1 MTLWNWL
8 FLLLIALGISF
19 WFIRRAG
26 HPTAQKSAFSDP
38 HDCGPRA
45 LLSVMPKLPH
55 SKIKDAFMQ
64 CTDKWP
70 NGGVT
75 NVEFNVALRYM
86 NIFNRFKYNDADGQV
101 MGNFLSDKTESYIL
115 LIHGHFTTIKGGKIY
130 DSFAYANP
138 NPKQLVYCSWKLI
151 K

>member
-1 MTLWNWL
+1 MTFWNWL
-8 FLLLIALGISF
+8 FFLLIAFAISF
-19 WFIRRAG
+19 WLIRRTSRS
-26 HPTAQKSAFSDP
+26 PAQKFTFSNP

-45 LLSVMPKLPH
+45 LLSAIPELPH

-86 NIFNRFKYNDADGQV
+86 KIFDRFKYNDADGQV
-101 MGNFLSDKTESYIL
+101 MGDFLVDETGTYIL
-115 LIHGHFTTIKGGKIY
+115 LIHGHFTTIKGNKIY
-130 DSFAYANP
+130 DSLAYTNP
-138 NPKQLVYCSWKLI
+138 NPKQVVYCSWQLI
-151 K
+151 E